1 MVVRRRGLARR
12 GGSEVPPPSHR
23 AGLLLYS
30 GEDLASHWVRLIIAE
45 KAVDNARID
54 WLEHGAAHQDLAVLN
69 PDQSLP
75 TLADREVVLYPAALI
90 ADYLDQRYPYPPLQP
105 SEPAARAKLKMVQ
118 HQLTS
123 KLFGMAEAAPAS
135 AAARKEL
142 QQALLALSPLFPARG
157 WFLGA
162 DYNLTDCAWAVLA
175 WRLEPLGLPLEQFG
189 ALPRYAQRLFA
200 RPAFKRSIAAQP
212 AQAA

>member
-1 MVVRRRGLARR
+1 M
-12 GGSEVPPPSHR
+12 PPPSHR

-45 KAVDNARID
+45 KAVDNARTEL
-54 WLEHGAAHQDLAVLN
+54 LEHPAAHPDLAVLN

-75 TLADREVVLYPAALI
+75 TLADREVVLYPAPLI
-90 ADYLDQRYPYPPLQP
+90 VDYLDQRYPYPPLQP
-105 SEPAARAKLKMVQ
+105 SEPAARARLKMVQ

-123 KLFGMAEAAPAS
+123 KLFGLAEQAGGQPS
-135 AAARKEL
+135 VSRDL
-142 QQALLALSPLFPARG
+142 QQQLLALSPLFPARG

-162 DYNLTDCAWAVLA
+162 DYSLCDCAWAVLA
-175 WRLEPLGLPLEQFG
+175 WRLAPLGLPLEQFG

-200 RPAFKRSIAAQP
+200 RPAFKRSLSAQQAHAA
-212 AQAA
+212 